1 MANRKING
9 QYGIFYH
16 FDPDSGPDRLD
27 GPEMVVYLKSRRN
40 SPVFAEEED
49 SGIVIPGRHLA
60 AFCAEL
66 IKMARELGVTG
77 GEATG

>member
-1 MANRKING
+1 
-9 QYGIFYH
+9 
-16 FDPDSGPDRLD
+16 
-27 GPEMVVYLKSRRN
+27 MVVYLKSRRN

-66 IKMARELGVTG
+66 IKMARELGVTQKITTG
-77 GEATG
+77 GETA